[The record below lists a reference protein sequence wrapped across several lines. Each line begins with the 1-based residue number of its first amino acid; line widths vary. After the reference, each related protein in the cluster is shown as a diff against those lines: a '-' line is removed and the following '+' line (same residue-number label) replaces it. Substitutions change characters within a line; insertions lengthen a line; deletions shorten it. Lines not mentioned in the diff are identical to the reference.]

1 MDTTVSREIGFTGKT
16 NSEQQKEAHGPHF
29 SLFQWQGC
37 WSLGKQLDITL
48 DLRFEG
54 RDTA

>member
-1 MDTTVSREIGFTGKT
+1 MDATVSREIGFTGKT
-16 NSEQQKEAHGPHF
+16 NSEQQKEARGPHF
-29 SLFQWQGC
+29 SLSQWKGC
-37 WSLGKQLDITL
+37 WSLGKQRDITL